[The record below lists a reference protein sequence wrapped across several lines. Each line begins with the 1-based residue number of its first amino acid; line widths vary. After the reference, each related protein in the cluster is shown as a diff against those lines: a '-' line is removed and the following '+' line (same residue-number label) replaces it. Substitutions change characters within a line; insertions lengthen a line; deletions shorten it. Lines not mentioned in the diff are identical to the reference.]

1 MPFQPGRSG
10 NPNGRQKGRRN
21 KRTIDGEAYA
31 RAIVED
37 EAVRARILAM
47 AQDGS
52 LSPELVKVL
61 LSYAFGK
68 PVEVVESG
76 DSDTPRTIQITF

>member
-10 NPNGRQKGRRN
+10 NANGRPKGRRN

-31 RAIVED
+31 RAIVEN

-47 AQDGS
+47 AQDGT
-52 LSPELVKVL
+52 LSPELVKTF

-68 PVEVVESG
+68 PMEVVDSG
-76 DSDTPRTIQITF
+76 DSDTRSITITF

>member
-10 NPNGRQKGRRN
+10 NANGRPKGRRN

-37 EAVRARILAM
+37 AAVRARILAM
-47 AQDGS
+47 AQDGT
-52 LSPELVKVL
+52 LSPELVKTFL
-61 LSYAFGK
+61 AYAFGK

-76 DSDTPRTIQITF
+76 DSDTRSITISF